1 MAEHLCA
8 VESALCHHGGVTA
21 TLVEELWR
29 EQSIWSRTANRM
41 KQRID
46 RARWL
51 ALGLVVT
58 VAGCGTGAATL
69 AGPAPGLAR
78 VLAVAAAVGSGVLPL
93 LRPLW
98 SGQRLRDWTRAR
110 SVSEALK
117 TDVHLWLARAGDYAG
132 DDDGA
137 LLRERTRR
145 LRADAADLLAHRRG
159 VEAASRPVPAVHDG
173 RSYFAVRVTA
183 QIDGYYLP
191 RAARITRTLR
201 RLRVV
206 ETALGLTGT
215 ALGVAAAVAALQLAA
230 WITVVAT
237 IGTALA
243 THIAAARY
251 EFQRIE
257 FERTAERLRQLRE
270 DAHLPGATEATL
282 AALAVRAEDVISV
295 ENQGWMARL
304 AEEPPDHAVPRE
316 SKPSSGAAP

>member
-1 MAEHLCA
+1 M
-8 VESALCHHGGVTA
+8 TA
-21 TLVEELWR
+21 TPIEELWR

-58 VAGCGTGAATL
+58 IAACGTGAATL

-78 VLAVAAAVGSGVLPL
+78 ILAVVAAAGSGVLPL

-98 SGQRLRDWTRAR
+98 SGQRLQDWTRTR

-117 TDVHLWLARAGDYAG
+117 TDVHLWLARAGDFAG

-137 LLRERTRR
+137 LLRERTRA
-145 LRADAADLLAHRRG
+145 LRTDAADLLPHRQG
-159 VEAASRPVPAVHDG
+159 VEAAVRPVSAVHDG
-173 RSYFAVRVTA
+173 RSYFAVRVNA
-183 QIDGYYLP
+183 QIDGYYAP

-206 ETALGLTGT
+206 ETALGFTGS
-215 ALGVAAAVAALQLAA
+215 ALGVVAAAAALQLAA

-237 IGTALA
+237 IGAALA

-251 EFQRIE
+251 DFQRIE
-257 FERTAERLRQLRE
+257 FQRTAERLRQLRE
-270 DAHLPGATEATL
+270 DARLPGVTEATL
-282 AALAVRAEDVISV
+282 TALAVQAENVISV

-304 AEEPPDHAVPRE
+304 AEEPPDHAVPAE
-316 SKPSSGAAP
+316 PKASGSAPP